1 MKRQYNCT
9 HMKEM
14 NRHFDICECKMF
26 SVKQFGR
33 KNERKKQKQGKD
45 EEKRDRNGKILISP
59 LSTQILRGDTF
70 YSPTSPKRNS
80 VPPRR
85 CPWNCT
91 NILFLLT
98 ERGKVSLLWC
108 HSALLA
114 VDPDCSHKG
123 VDVFLPPMPRTLKWG
138 GKLGLSVPM
147 DCWCYGER
155 CTLSHSVEQCYT
167 AHWSWDTLEVV
178 RTLGTYMVWFEFLGL
193 CGKGFQNHWGYA
205 HSYCVCV
212 CVYVCVFVWKSEN
225 ENLWTSEWHNSQHCG
240 PSPTLGAPSWNVN
253 DSH

>member
-1 MKRQYNCT
+1 MGRLEAVEVVGRFGEKFHWISLHLLLCWMGVLLRF
-9 HMKEM
+9 MKESM
-14 NRHFDICECKMF
+14 QYEATVQLYTHERNEQTFWYLWMQNVFRKAIWK
-26 SVKQFGR
+26 K

-114 VDPDCSHKG
+114 VDPDCSYKG

-167 AHWSWDTLEVV
+167 AHWSRDTLEVV
-178 RTLGTYMVWFEFLGL
+178 RTLGTSMVWF
-193 CGKGFQNHWGYA
+193 
-205 HSYCVCV
+205 
-212 CVYVCVFVWKSEN
+212 
-225 ENLWTSEWHNSQHCG
+225 
-240 PSPTLGAPSWNVN
+240 
-253 DSH
+253 